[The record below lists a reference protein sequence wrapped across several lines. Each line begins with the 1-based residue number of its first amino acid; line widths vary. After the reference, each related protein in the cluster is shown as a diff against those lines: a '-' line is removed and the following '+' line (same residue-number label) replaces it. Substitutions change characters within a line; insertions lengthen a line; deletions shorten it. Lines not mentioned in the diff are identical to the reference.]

1 MSMFGECFEKRSFA
15 PAAMQQ
21 STTARSCPRF
31 SRRGS
36 LQVMTW
42 LFSGL
47 VLVRVGKYLH
57 VSSQCLS
64 LSSNMAGGANQRF
77 VLRESGKTVSLRPLA
92 TMRRVTS
99 CHISQFSDLK
109 VPLFPGLFQVTW
121 RWRSVM
127 SIRSTRKAR
136 EVSHARR
143 RWGLGRITGSF
154 LCAHYPMCWVFS
166 RCFFNFCQ
174 TQRECWNS
182 STCGSRRLVVP
193 CSSTTKFCCD
203 KTSSWHCPNGR
214 HSYEVKLCLGG
225 SPTECPG
232 CQDDRLSAE
241 MQDIQTAL
249 EQDSALN
256 SNLHECFLE
265 TKSVLGFS
273 RTACFAEDFGA
284 VQVVFSFYCS
294 NL

>member
-1 MSMFGECFEKRSFA
+1 MSTFGECLEKRSFA
-15 PAAMQQ
+15 PAAMRQ

-57 VSSQCLS
+57 VSSHGLS

-99 CHISQFSDLK
+99 CHISHFSDLK

-127 SIRSTRKAR
+127 SIRSTRKEG

-166 RCFFNFCQ
+166 RCFFPTFVRPSASAGIRRPVVPDAWWFPAHRQQSFVATKRPHGTARISAIATKWKSVWEEVPQNVQAARMIVSVLKCRTSKQ
-174 TQRECWNS
+174 HWSKIRRWTPICTSASWKRSRCLASREQRA
-182 STCGSRRLVVP
+182 SRR
-193 CSSTTKFCCD
+193 
-203 KTSSWHCPNGR
+203 TSGQC
-214 HSYEVKLCLGG
+214 K
-225 SPTECPG
+225 
-232 CQDDRLSAE
+232 
-241 MQDIQTAL
+241 
-249 EQDSALN
+249 
-256 SNLHECFLE
+256 
-265 TKSVLGFS
+265 
-273 RTACFAEDFGA
+273 
-284 VQVVFSFYCS
+284 
-294 NL
+294 